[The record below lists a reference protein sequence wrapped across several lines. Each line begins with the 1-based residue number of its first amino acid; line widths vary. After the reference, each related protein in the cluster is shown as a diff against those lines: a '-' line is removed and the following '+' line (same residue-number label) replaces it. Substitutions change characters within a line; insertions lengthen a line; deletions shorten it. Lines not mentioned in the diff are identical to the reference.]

1 MYQWAMSSVKSS
13 EPIRASTKGRRKS
26 LLGFLEPAPGGIR
39 PLFTLILSRERSE
52 KPSQPP

>member
-26 LLGFLEPAPGGIR
+26 LLGFLEPAPGGIH
-39 PLFTLILSRERSE
+39 LIHSNIV
-52 KPSQPP
+52 

>member
-52 KPSQPP
+52 KPS